1 MSTTKTDLNV
11 QIEIAKTAD
20 EVFWAFEP
28 MCQAFGVQ
36 TQDGVFMGTHPGWD
50 TPLGKQKGAERLAA
64 RFAETT
70 TNRDGK
76 PNTVILLATVTDPAT
91 TGRRDIAGLAI
102 WEQASVVPGY
112 GDEPTEDEAADA
124 HLSELYPDDPVQQNY
139 WTAVMTAMHRQRWEV
154 VRSKATASPPA
165 IMALD
170 VCAVDPKYQGYGI
183 GKKLVEWGLK
193 EAKARGDL
201 EAVTEASV
209 MGRRVYLK
217 LGFEQ
222 DGPEIDFSAVDAS
235 VGKLPLPS
243 LVFLRTRKP

>member
-1 MSTTKTDLNV
+1 MSTTKTDLKL

-20 EVFWAFEP
+20 EVFRAFEP

-36 TQDGVFMGTHPGWD
+36 TQDGVFMGTNPSWD
-50 TPLGKQKGAERLAA
+50 TPLGKQKGAERLVA
-64 RFAETT
+64 RFTETT

-76 PNTVILLATVTDPAT
+76 PNTVILLATVIDPA

-124 HLSELYPDDPVQQNY
+124 DLPEIYPDDIIQQKY
-139 WTAVMTAMHRQRWEV
+139 WTAVMTATHKQRWEV

-170 VCAVDPKYQGYGI
+170 VCAVDPKYQGHGI
-183 GKKLVEWGLK
+183 GRKLVEWGLK

-235 VGKLPLPS
+235 VGKWRLPS
-243 LVFLRTRKP
+243 FFFLRTRKP